1 MKKRKRPKI
10 IEFDRVESA
19 FRRLDINNDGVLD
32 WNEFKKVNSN
42 SITFNTF
49 HRHLI

>member
-1 MKKRKRPKI
+1 MR

-32 WNEFKKVNSN
+32 WNEFKKV
-42 SITFNTF
+42 TFS
-49 HRHLI
+49 HPI

>member
-1 MKKRKRPKI
+1 MR

-32 WNEFKKVNSN
+32 WNEFKKVTLA
-42 SITFNTF
+42 IQFNILLF
-49 HRHLI
+49 C